1 MQSFDLVIK
10 IIMNRK
16 VMACSSIYGQSTVEE
31 KVPSEQL
38 FISVQSSSFLFFFNK
53 VELGV
58 DLKRFVLLLIKEYST
73 TSFEEA
79 YPAITFSSA
88 KNVEHCSRISE
99 ARRIHLLLTSL
110 TRGMPFFL
118 RLPPSLMYIIQ
129 IESIFS

>member
-1 MQSFDLVIK
+1 M
-10 IIMNRK
+10 
-16 VMACSSIYGQSTVEE
+16 
-31 KVPSEQL
+31 
-38 FISVQSSSFLFFFNK
+38 
-53 VELGV
+53 
-58 DLKRFVLLLIKEYST
+58 KRFVLRLIKEYST

>member
-1 MQSFDLVIK
+1 
-10 IIMNRK
+10 
-16 VMACSSIYGQSTVEE
+16 MACSSIYGQSTVEE